1 MSLQTARALPRPAPH
16 VDAPRAEPSRRLTP
30 VTAPAPR
37 RRPRLGYAAL
47 AVGGALAIGAAQMGI
62 SLATT
67 QDAFV
72 LAGLNTQ
79 QHELGLQKQSLHE
92 QLIGISSP
100 QSLAQKA
107 DALGLVV
114 AGSASYLRLS
124 DGQVLGAGDSASW
137 ASTVNPNGGTAIGNA
152 LLAPPPPPPAADT
165 VPVLDDAAPADA
177 AADAVGVPSE
187 PAAPPV
193 VTGGLPTPVTR

>member
-1 MSLQTARALPRPAPH
+1 MSLQTARALPRPAP
-16 VDAPRAEPSRRLTP
+16 APQAEPPRRLAP
-30 VTAPAPR
+30 VTSPARR
-37 RRPRLGYAAL
+37 RRPRLAYAAL

-79 QHELGLQKQSLHE
+79 QHELGLQKQALHE
-92 QLIGISSP
+92 QLVGISSP
-100 QSLAQKA
+100 QSLAKKA

-137 ASTVNPNGGTAIGNA
+137 ASTVNPNGGTAVGNA
-152 LLAPPPPPPAADT
+152 LLAPPPAPPGSDT
-165 VPVLDDAAPADA
+165 VPVLDDGADA
-177 AADAVGVPSE
+177 AAVVPPE

-193 VTGGLPTPVTR
+193 VTDGLPTPVTR

>member
-47 AVGGALAIGAAQMGI
+47 AVSGALAIGAAQMGI

-152 LLAPPPPPPAADT
+152 LLAPPAADT